1 MHNRCDSTG
10 VDSLRALR
18 PHSAAQIFTML
29 KLCFFTLC
37 VLLWLFAVVPCYRSS
52 LLLSLFGH
60 KSTSECLASR
70 EMSWR

>member
-1 MHNRCDSTG
+1 MHNRCDSMG
-10 VDSLRALR
+10 VDSLRAPR
-18 PHSAAQIFTML
+18 EHSAAQIFTML

-52 LLLSLFGH
+52 LLSLFGH
-60 KSTSECLASR
+60 KSTLECLASQ